1 MSKPAVDL
9 KDKKIKYK
17 NIEYEI
23 VGSDVKNS
31 CLVGE
36 NKDFNQYI
44 IHWTDIAGKREK
56 EPNKCKIEG
65 LPHDNCLVLNHIAHN
80 ALSKAIIIYE
90 EYCGQK

>member
-23 VGSDVKNS
+23 VGSDAKNS
-31 CLVGE
+31 CIVGE
-36 NKDFNQYI
+36 NKELNQYI
-44 IHWTDIAGKREK
+44 IHWTDRAGKREK
-56 EPNKCKIEG
+56 ETNLCRIDG
-65 LPHDNCLVLNHIAHN
+65 LAHDGCLILNHIAHN

-90 EYCGQK
+90 EYCTQK

>member
-1 MSKPAVDL
+1 MGKPIIDL

-31 CLVGE
+31 CIIGE
-36 NKDFNQYI
+36 NKNINQYI
-44 IHWTDIAGKREK
+44 IHWTERAGKR
-56 EPNKCKIEG
+56 NKKTNISRIDG
-65 LPHDNCLVLNHIAHN
+65 LPHDNCLVLNHVAHN

-90 EYCGQK
+90 EYCTQK